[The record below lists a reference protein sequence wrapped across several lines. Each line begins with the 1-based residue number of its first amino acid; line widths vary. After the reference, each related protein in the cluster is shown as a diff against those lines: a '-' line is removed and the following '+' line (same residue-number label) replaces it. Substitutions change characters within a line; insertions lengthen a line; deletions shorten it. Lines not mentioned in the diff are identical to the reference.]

1 MCIRDSLKPIDGLD
15 IWNVGGIVNAGQSPF
30 WRDAMW
36 GYMNK
41 ESIGFASAGNYGLYA
56 NMRLRMSEFVED
68 EGRIKDALRLAVEVE
83 CIDLNGAVN
92 GGAWAYV
99 ADKIAPYKD
108 SLVKSAPGIIKR
120 IFKLAKQAD
129 YNDERLDALILEI
142 ASRRSTP
149 VQVFTPEECVRI
161 VHAEKE
167 GNTALLG
174 RLYSKAQKRLKG
186 EA

>member
-1 MCIRDSLKPIDGLD
+1 M
-15 IWNVGGIVNAGQSPF
+15 
-30 WRDAMW
+30 
-36 GYMNK
+36 
-41 ESIGFASAGNYGLYA
+41 
-56 NMRLRMSEFVED
+56 
-68 EGRIKDALRLAVEVE
+68 
-83 CIDLNGAVN
+83 
-92 GGAWAYV
+92 

-161 VHAEKE
+161 VHAEEE